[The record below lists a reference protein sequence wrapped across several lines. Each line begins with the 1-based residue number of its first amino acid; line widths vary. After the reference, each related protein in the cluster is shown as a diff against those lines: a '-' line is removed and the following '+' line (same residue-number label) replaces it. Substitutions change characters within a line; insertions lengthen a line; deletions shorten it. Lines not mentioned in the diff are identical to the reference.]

1 MMYGEGDVRKN
12 SCVIMAFKGRPATK
26 RKSRN
31 LNCFVSLEPE
41 PLLEPELG
49 RAGPGL
55 TDTPRLE
62 AVIYVFQLI
71 GEFNKV
77 SEAASLNSSSAVM
90 DRSSR
95 PSSFILLLYSSSSSS
110 SFCLIHS
117 TAPSCILLLLL
128 LFILLLLLLFII
140 FPLIY
145 PPPFILI

>member
-1 MMYGEGDVRKN
+1 MKKN

-31 LNCFVSLEPE
+31 LNCFVSLEPKSV
-41 PLLEPELG
+41 LKAVLEPELEPE
-49 RAGPGL
+49 PGL

-77 SEAASLNSSSAVM
+77 SEAGSLNSCSAVM
-90 DRSSR
+90 DRSSL
-95 PSSFILLLYSSSSSS
+95 PFSFILLLYSSSSSS

-117 TAPSCILLLLL
+117 SLSCTSY
-128 LFILLLLLLFII
+128 FSSSSSSYFSSSS
-140 FPLIY
+140 Y
-145 PPPFILI
+145 SSSY